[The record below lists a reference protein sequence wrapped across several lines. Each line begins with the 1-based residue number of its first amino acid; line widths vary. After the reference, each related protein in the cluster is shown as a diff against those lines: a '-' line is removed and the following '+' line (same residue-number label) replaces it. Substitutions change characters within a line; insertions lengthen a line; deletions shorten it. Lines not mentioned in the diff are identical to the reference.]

1 MTDRI
6 MEKAREL
13 GAILGQTSEFGAL
26 SRARKRIEE
35 DETLRPLLEGM
46 ETLERELAAMLQ
58 RGEQPDDAFR
68 ERYESA
74 FGELQGH
81 ASYQGMIAAQSNF
94 DRILARVNDEIG
106 KGMEQGSNSRIILP
120 GR

>member
-6 MEKAREL
+6 LEKAREL
-13 GAILGQTSEFGAL
+13 GAFLGQTAEFGAL
-26 SRARKRIEE
+26 TRARKRLEE
-35 DETLRPLLEGM
+35 DETLRPFIVEMDG
-46 ETLERELAAMLQ
+46 LERELAEMLQ
-58 RGEQPDDAFR
+58 RGQQPDDAFR
-68 ERYESA
+68 ERYENA
-74 FGELQGH
+74 FGALQGH
-81 ASYQGMIAAQSNF
+81 VSYQGMVAAQANF